1 MIFLYNKVAVLI
13 CPLAMAG
20 GPRLFKDVFESFAGY
35 GWQER
40 KIFLI
45 QINKLKLVWRVSGL

>member
-1 MIFLYNKVAVLI
+1 LYNKDTILI
-13 CPLAMAG
+13 CLLVTAG
-20 GPRLFKDVFESFAGY
+20 RPRLFEDIFESFAGY

-45 QINKLKLVWRVSGL
+45 QINKLKLVWRAGGL